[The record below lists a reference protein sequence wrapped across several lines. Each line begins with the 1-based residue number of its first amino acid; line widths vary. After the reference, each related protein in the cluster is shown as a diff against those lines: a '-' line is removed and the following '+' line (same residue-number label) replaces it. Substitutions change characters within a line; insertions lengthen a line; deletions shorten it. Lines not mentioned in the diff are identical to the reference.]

1 MERSSK
7 EKTYTLKQAIPMIG
21 FPHGRTTLFRW
32 LRDKKILQKDN
43 IPYRRYIDFGL
54 FNYKMI
60 VVNKSTDKRVAQP
73 LVTVKGTLY
82 LSKLVKKEFPLCPPC
97 GDEVIGKL

>member
-1 MERSSK
+1 MERTSK

-21 FPHGRTTLFRW
+21 FPQGRTTLFRW

-43 IPYRRYIDFGL
+43 VPYRRYIDLGH

-60 VVNKSTDKRVAQP
+60 VVNKSTGKRVVQP
-73 LVTVKGTLY
+73 RITIKGTLY
-82 LSKLVKKEFPLCPPC
+82 LSKLVRKEFPLCPPC
-97 GDEVIGKL
+97 GDEVIDKQ